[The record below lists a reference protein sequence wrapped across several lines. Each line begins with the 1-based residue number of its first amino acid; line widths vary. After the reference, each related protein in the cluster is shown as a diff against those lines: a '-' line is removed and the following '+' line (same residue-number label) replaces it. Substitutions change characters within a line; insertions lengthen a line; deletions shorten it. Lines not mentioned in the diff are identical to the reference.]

1 MPLLAIAIAPGSLD
15 YEADRLFFINPDDDR
30 DIATLNMANGFT
42 RDCDVLNWR
51 EDQSSRV

>member
-1 MPLLAIAIAPGSLD
+1 MKPIGFSLLTPMMTA
-15 YEADRLFFINPDDDR
+15 DDR
-30 DIATLNMANGFT
+30 GIATLNMANGFT